1 MSVIKIAVTGASG
14 FIGRYVLA
22 ELARQRVEVVAVTR
36 DATRLASSGITN
48 RIVEMDMA
56 APGTDCFDRLGKPDV
71 LIHLAWDGLPNYRS
85 LHHFETELPQQFRF
99 LKAMVEAGLPSLL
112 VTGTCFEYG
121 MQSGALSEDMP
132 TQPANPYG
140 YAKDALHRQLE
151 FLRSVKPFNLTWAR
165 LFYMYG
171 EGQPDTSLYPKL
183 RAAVLCGDKVFN
195 MSGGEQ
201 LRDYLPVEVV
211 ARQIARLAMAGAD
224 TGTIN
229 ICSGVPI
236 SVRSLVEKW
245 LRENNWKIELN
256 FGYYPY
262 PDYEPLA
269 FWGDSSRLIAFM
281 QKFVTR

>member
-1 MSVIKIAVTGASG
+1 MSAMKIAVTGASG

-22 ELARQRVEVVAVTR
+22 ELARQQVDVVAVMR
-36 DATRLASSGITN
+36 DAARLAGPGIPG

-56 APGTDCFDRLGKPDV
+56 APGADCFDRLGRPDV
-71 LIHLAWDGLPNYRS
+71 LIHLAWDGLPNYKS
-85 LHHFETELPQQFRF
+85 LHHFETELPRQFRF

-121 MQSGALSEDMP
+121 MQSGALSEELLTKP
-132 TQPANPYG
+132 TNPYG
-140 YAKDALHRQLE
+140 YAKDALRRQLE
-151 FLRSVKPFNLTWAR
+151 FLKTVKPFNLTWAR

-183 RAAVLCGDKVFN
+183 REAVLRGDKAFN

-211 ARQIARLAMAGAD
+211 ASQVARLAIAGAD
-224 TGTIN
+224 TGKIN
-229 ICSGVPI
+229 ICSGVPT
-236 SVRSLVEKW
+236 SVRSLVERW

-262 PDYEPLA
+262 PDYEPMA
-269 FWGDSSRLIAFM
+269 FWGERGKLDRCLGP
-281 QKFVTR
+281 Q